1 MIIIAD
7 IKINIMLVDDMVI
20 NRLILEDL
28 ILQAFNNSSKI
39 PITHAANGEEALAIL
54 KDNYDYDLIFMDVN
68 MPLINGY
75 EASKF
80 IKEKIDNDLSF
91 FTKGGLVFILS
102 KKDKDLQLRCKE
114 YDFPK
119 LKFMHELQNFY
130 FAITGEDLL
139 TVGGRS

>member
-1 MIIIAD
+1 M
-7 IKINIMLVDDMVI
+7 KLTELRLSSLFYPI
-20 NRLILEDL
+20 NRSNEVHLLIETPFKVCSIGFKVEAIPYDKVPAQVEKWAEFNPNDL
-28 ILQAFNNSSKI
+28 SPI
-39 PITHAANGEEALAIL
+39 PITEKWLF
-54 KDNYDYDLIFMDVN
+54 KF
-68 MPLINGY
+68 
-75 EASKF
+75 KF